1 MAKQDDG
8 LLLSGSLW
16 LRNRRV
22 AGSGF
27 VNVGNVTDLK
37 FETSS
42 ESVVINQG
50 TAVSWTFDT
59 FNRDN
64 MAVALSGDVV
74 EIKTTTASEADV
86 PYTVAK
92 KGEAIDLTHDDIDP
106 KTLVVKNK
114 DDVEIADGFIELSP
128 VLGLLTI
135 TADCPNVKDGE
146 QVKVSYSKQSRTGY
160 EVKANTVADFD
171 FELKLDGYNH
181 ASNKDCTVH
190 CDSVKVAADGAIEWL
205 KGDFA
210 STGVKGDVVTVN
222 GNKHAYTYREF
233 DDVNA

>member
-1 MAKQDDG
+1 
-8 LLLSGSLW
+8 
-16 LRNRRV
+16 
-22 AGSGF
+22 
-27 VNVGNVTDLK
+27 
-37 FETSS
+37 
-42 ESVVINQG
+42 
-50 TAVSWTFDT
+50 
-59 FNRDN
+59 